1 MVIQSTPI
9 DQRPIY
15 SSIKAKSN
23 IAQRVQILCKLPSTE

>member
-1 MVIQSTPI
+1 MVI

-23 IAQRVQILCKLPSTE
+23 IAQRVQIMQITINGVNL